1 MGKKITT
8 PPPPKKSTTKNWKEN
23 LNNFSNSLIVFF
35 LNVFF
40 RFFYNLKELNIILVG
55 WGITIKYFTL
65 TSLKDR
71 ARKVYKNIAR
81 TLLRVNSVLILSLN
95 FHILI
100 IIAFHIMF
108 GGTMPI
114 FCSRCKIHFF
124 WFIFII
130 ILGNCFV
137 SSDLLHS
144 ECRTA
149 GLCFHDIMKWV
160 QWSLAP
166 IPAPS
171 YKISELW

>member
-1 MGKKITT
+1 MY
-8 PPPPKKSTTKNWKEN
+8 
-23 LNNFSNSLIVFF
+23 FFVFF
-35 LNVFF
+35 F
-40 RFFYNLKELNIILVG
+40 NLKELNIILVG

-81 TLLRVNSVLILSLN
+81 TLLRANSVLILSLN

-130 ILGNCFV
+130 ILGIWLTSFWMSYSRTMFSWHNEV
-137 SSDLLHS
+137 SAMVSRSNSCAELQDLGTLIAYS
-144 ECRTA
+144 TPDSCVE
-149 GLCFHDIMKWV
+149 
-160 QWSLAP
+160 
-166 IPAPS
+166 
-171 YKISELW
+171 